1 MMRILQLLLDKRQP
15 FFIPYYA
22 LNTII
27 LKRKISKVSKPN
39 KIYVSLT
46 FDLENNWGNEEQNC
60 QDENIQFI
68 EKIQRLIKL
77 NGTYFITG
85 NLVFNLSK
93 GLKQLAKRNEIGL
106 HGYRHEL
113 WKPAHFVDKR
123 AIRDSEKKKLLENSL
138 SEFERSG
145 LDRPFSF
152 RAPYMWCK
160 NADFKLLEEM
170 GFKMD
175 SSDRSQ
181 NGMFKIRKKGKILKI
196 PVTANPFPYF
206 KKKGVL
212 IFAKFRLFNLKI
224 LNELQ
229 DTEFCEYINQILRMQ
244 IFQKSIPH
252 LVFLAHPWEFYGR
265 GELEKDENYN
275 HRGVKNYNVLKTK
288 LRLLEKQ
295 YDVKYVTINQLKEL
309 YEMREQIY

>member
-1 MMRILQLLLDKRQP
+1 MKTLQVLLDKRQP
-15 FFIPYYA
+15 FFIPYYL

-27 LKRKISKVSKPN
+27 LKKKISKISKPK
-39 KIYVSLT
+39 KIVVSLT
-46 FDLENNWGNEEQNC
+46 FDIENNWGNEEQNSH
-60 QDENIQFI
+60 DENIQFI
-68 EKIQRLIKL
+68 EKIQNLIKS

-93 GLKQLAKRNEIGL
+93 SLNQLAKRNEIGL

-113 WKPAHFVDKR
+113 WKPAYFVDKK
-123 AIRDSEKKKLLENSL
+123 AIKDDEKKELLENSL
-138 SEFERSG
+138 SEFEKSG

-152 RAPYMWCK
+152 RAPYLWCK
-160 NADFKLLEEM
+160 NADLKLLEEM
-170 GFKMD
+170 GFKLD

-206 KKKGVL
+206 KQKGGL

-229 DTEFCEYINQILRMQ
+229 DTEFCEYIDQILRMQ

-265 GELEKDENYN
+265 GELEKDENFN
-275 HRGVKNYNVLKTK
+275 HRGEKNYKVLKTK
-288 LRLLEKQ
+288 LGLLEKK
-295 YDVKYVTINQLKEL
+295 YDVKYVTISQLNDL
-309 YEMREQIY
+309 YEMREQSY